1 MGIRILKGGMMTT
14 VQDLG
19 RYGYQSQG
27 FSVAGV
33 MDVRSFKIAN
43 LLLDNPENEAVL
55 EITLIGPTLEFTS
68 ATIIAITGGDFQP
81 TINGEPA
88 PMYTALYMNKGDVL
102 KFGSA
107 RTGSRGY
114 IAFSSY
120 LDIPVVMGSR
130 CTNLKSGLGGFKGR
144 KLEADDYIG
153 FRIKRRYLPFFL
165 SRKLDMDEF
174 DQTEATLR
182 VVMGPQDGMFSKQGI
197 QTFLGSEYT
206 VTNEF
211 DRMGCRLECQFGCKL
226 KKVVKGI
233 VRNYRKE
240 LARRQAKEVSFC
252 ELPEIVVEKLIV
264 WDDYESEYTT
274 FDVCGTEIRVLD
286 EELAEALKQ
295 LPEQSR
301 NIVLMFFFLDMSDSE
316 IGEKLNINR
325 STSYRHRRNSLE
337 EIRKQ
342 LKEKKQDEE

>member
-1 MGIRILKGGMMTT
+1 MLKTHIICIINSIKILPRSVNKKNRSVGNLFYNVQKYRDGFGITRTVLFYFHRIVLVKEQFVILSKTGSLYR
-14 VQDLG
+14 QP
-19 RYGYQSQG
+19 
-27 FSVAGV
+27 
-33 MDVRSFKIAN
+33 N
-43 LLLDNPENEAVL
+43 LFRLFLSTSSVL
-55 EITLIGPTLEFTS
+55 EHELKTHIS
-68 ATIIAITGGDFQP
+68 
-81 TINGEPA
+81 
-88 PMYTALYMNKGDVL
+88 DVL
-102 KFGSA
+102 KAVYLLLVQIGCFHIYKFFFNPATNHTLPYRYGA
-107 RTGSRGY
+107 ERGIHTFHF
-114 IAFSSY
+114 IAKGGV
-120 LDIPVVMGSR
+120 I
-130 CTNLKSGLGGFKGR
+130 LKPSDFQK
-144 KLEADDYIG
+144 
-153 FRIKRRYLPFFL
+153 
-165 SRKLDMDEF
+165 
-174 DQTEATLR
+174 T
-182 VVMGPQDGMFSKQGI
+182 I
-197 QTFLGSEYT
+197 Q
-206 VTNEF
+206 
-211 DRMGCRLECQFGCKL
+211 CQFDCKL

-286 EELAEALKQ
+286 KELAEALKQ

-342 LKEKKQDEE
+342 LEEKKTNEE

>member
-1 MGIRILKGGMMTT
+1 MLKTHIVCTTNSIKILPRSVNKKNRSVGNLFYNVQKYRDGFGITR
-14 VQDLG
+14 
-19 RYGYQSQG
+19 
-27 FSVAGV
+27 
-33 MDVRSFKIAN
+33 
-43 LLLDNPENEAVL
+43 AVL
-55 EITLIGPTLEFTS
+55 FYFHRIVLVKEQFVILSKTGSLYRQPNLFRLFLSTSSVLEHELKTHIS
-68 ATIIAITGGDFQP
+68 
-81 TINGEPA
+81 
-88 PMYTALYMNKGDVL
+88 DVL
-102 KFGSA
+102 KAVYLLLVQIGCFHIYKFFFNPATNHTLPYRYGA
-107 RTGSRGY
+107 ERGIHTFHF
-114 IAFSSY
+114 IAKGGV
-120 LDIPVVMGSR
+120 I
-130 CTNLKSGLGGFKGR
+130 LKPSDFQK
-144 KLEADDYIG
+144 
-153 FRIKRRYLPFFL
+153 
-165 SRKLDMDEF
+165 
-174 DQTEATLR
+174 T
-182 VVMGPQDGMFSKQGI
+182 I
-197 QTFLGSEYT
+197 Q
-206 VTNEF
+206 
-211 DRMGCRLECQFGCKL
+211 CQFDCKL

-286 EELAEALKQ
+286 KELAEALKQ

-342 LKEKKQDEE
+342 LKEKKTNEE

>member
-1 MGIRILKGGMMTT
+1 MTT
-14 VQDLG
+14 FPKLW
-19 RYGYQSQG
+19 
-27 FSVAGV
+27 
-33 MDVRSFKIAN
+33 
-43 LLLDNPENEAVL
+43 EAL
-55 EITLIGPTLEFTS
+55 FYWLEFRYNLVQV
-68 ATIIAITGGDFQP
+68 D
-81 TINGEPA
+81 NREE
-88 PMYTALYMNKGDVL
+88 
-102 KFGSA
+102 
-107 RTGSRGY
+107 
-114 IAFSSY
+114 
-120 LDIPVVMGSR
+120 PVVEH
-130 CTNLKSGLGGFKGR
+130 F
-144 KLEADDYIG
+144 A
-153 FRIKRRYLPFFL
+153 
-165 SRKLDMDEF
+165 
-174 DQTEATLR
+174 
-182 VVMGPQDGMFSKQGI
+182 
-197 QTFLGSEYT
+197 
-206 VTNEF
+206 
-211 DRMGCRLECQFGCKL
+211 KL

-342 LKEKKQDEE
+342 LKEKKTNEE

>member
-1 MGIRILKGGMMTT
+1 MSWKVLSIILYGHLLPNSILLTTEYLTALIARTDYMFCAGFFCIQKIFFTFFQIHATNHTLLYRYGAERGIHTFHFIAKGGVILKP
-14 VQDLG
+14 
-19 RYGYQSQG
+19 S
-27 FSVAGV
+27 
-33 MDVRSFKIAN
+33 
-43 LLLDNPENEAVL
+43 
-55 EITLIGPTLEFTS
+55 
-68 ATIIAITGGDFQP
+68 DFQK
-81 TINGEPA
+81 TI
-88 PMYTALYMNKGDVL
+88 
-102 KFGSA
+102 
-107 RTGSRGY
+107 
-114 IAFSSY
+114 
-120 LDIPVVMGSR
+120 
-130 CTNLKSGLGGFKGR
+130 
-144 KLEADDYIG
+144 
-153 FRIKRRYLPFFL
+153 
-165 SRKLDMDEF
+165 
-174 DQTEATLR
+174 Q
-182 VVMGPQDGMFSKQGI
+182 
-197 QTFLGSEYT
+197 
-206 VTNEF
+206 
-211 DRMGCRLECQFGCKL
+211 CQFDCKL

-342 LKEKKQDEE
+342 LKEKKTNEE

>member
-1 MGIRILKGGMMTT
+1 MLCDYNALKTHIICIINSIKILPRSVNKKNRSVGNLFYNVQKYRDGFGITR
-14 VQDLG
+14 
-19 RYGYQSQG
+19 
-27 FSVAGV
+27 
-33 MDVRSFKIAN
+33 
-43 LLLDNPENEAVL
+43 AVL
-55 EITLIGPTLEFTS
+55 FYFHRIVLVKEQFVILSKTGSLYRQPNLFRLFLSTSSVLEHELKTHIS
-68 ATIIAITGGDFQP
+68 
-81 TINGEPA
+81 
-88 PMYTALYMNKGDVL
+88 DVL
-102 KFGSA
+102 KAVYLLLVQIGCFHIYKFFFNPATNHTLPYRYGA
-107 RTGSRGY
+107 ERGIHTFHF
-114 IAFSSY
+114 IAKGGV
-120 LDIPVVMGSR
+120 I
-130 CTNLKSGLGGFKGR
+130 LKPSDFQK
-144 KLEADDYIG
+144 
-153 FRIKRRYLPFFL
+153 
-165 SRKLDMDEF
+165 
-174 DQTEATLR
+174 T
-182 VVMGPQDGMFSKQGI
+182 I
-197 QTFLGSEYT
+197 Q
-206 VTNEF
+206 
-211 DRMGCRLECQFGCKL
+211 CQFDCKL

-286 EELAEALKQ
+286 KELAEALKQ

-342 LKEKKQDEE
+342 LKEKKTNEE